1 MEAAFEDGTVLWYWY
16 DAWIA
21 VPVALVVL
29 VAVARMVLATTW
41 SNPTDLVLA
50 VVAMAGTA
58 AVVVV
63 ALDRVGIRMAI
74 GDAETFGYISI
85 AGAVAALALS
95 FWPALRRR
103 RAVAAA
109 AGADEVTQTTL
120 TPDDTDATLL
130 ATETVGDGEAE
141 TAVMEAGDEATQVA
155 EADASATILGAPPSS
170 ADEATRISA
179 PAAASATL
187 TVTGGGDAGKSF
199 SLSAEPA
206 TVGRTRTRD
215 IVLSDASVSRSH
227 ARFTQ
232 DGGQFFVEDVGSS
245 AGTLV
250 NGAAARSDQPLRDGD
265 VIKLGDDELTIKITG
280 GADEGTMSTQ
290 LSAAPTEVG
299 AGPTQ
304 VSAPADGTM
313 ILDAPSTAG
322 AWLLVRKGGLA
333 GKTFEI
339 RDQVLIGRDAD
350 CAISITDDN
359 AVSGKHAMVR
369 VTRDGAYLVQDI
381 GSRNGTTV
389 GGEVLRGLPLQEGST
404 VKLGTTEL
412 TFTEVSGAPEAP
424 ASPGA
429 TMIISDAA
437 TKGVLLVKSGP
448 AAGTSIALPD
458 GDIVIGREPGAGGA
472 PLNDPAVSGR
482 HALVRRDGDAYVIY
496 DLGSQNGTTVDGSPM
511 PSKELKG
518 GEAIMVGQTEL
529 QFVTGS

>member
-41 SNPTDLVLA
+41 TNPTDLVLA

-58 AVVVV
+58 AVGVV

-74 GDAETFGYISI
+74 GDPDTFGYISI
-85 AGAVAALALS
+85 VGAVVALALS
-95 FWPALRRR
+95 FWPTLRRR
-103 RAVAAA
+103 RAAAA
-109 AGADEVTQTTL
+109 SAGADEGSETTL
-120 TPDDTDATLL
+120 VPGATDATLL
-130 ATETVGDGEAE
+130 APGPEGEDEGA
-141 TAVMEAGDEATQVA
+141 TAVFEAGDEATQA
-155 EADASATILGAPPSS
+155 TQLADSATILGAPPPS
-170 ADEATRISA
+170 ADAATRITTPE
-179 PAAASATL
+179 PATATL
-187 TVTGGGDAGKSF
+187 TVTGGSDTGKTF
-199 SLSAEPA
+199 SLSTDSS
-206 TVGRTRTRD
+206 TVGRTRT
-215 IVLSDASVSRSH
+215 SDVQLDDMSVSGRH
-227 ARFTQ
+227 ARI
-232 DGGQFFVEDVGSS
+232 DRREGQFYIEDVGST

-250 NGAAARSDQPLRDGD
+250 NGAPVDAAKPLRSGD
-265 VIKLGDDELTIKITG
+265 VIKLGDDELSVAITD
-280 GADEGTMSTQ
+280 GADAGTMATQ
-290 LSAAPTEVG
+290 LSAAPTQVS
-299 AGPTQ
+299 AAPTQ

-313 ILDAPSTAG
+313 ILDAPSAAG

-389 GGEVLRGLPLQEGST
+389 GGEVLRGLPLKEGST

-412 TFTEVSGAPEAP
+412 TFAEVSGAPEAA

-448 AAGTSIALPD
+448 AAGTSISLPD
-458 GDIVIGREPGAGGA
+458 GDIVIGRDPGAGGA
-472 PLNDPAVSGR
+472 TLNDPAVSGR
-482 HALVRRDGDAYVIY
+482 HALVRRDGDAYVVY
-496 DLGSQNGTTVDGSPM
+496 DLGSQNGTSVDGSPM

-518 GEAIMVGQTEL
+518 GDAIIVGQTEL